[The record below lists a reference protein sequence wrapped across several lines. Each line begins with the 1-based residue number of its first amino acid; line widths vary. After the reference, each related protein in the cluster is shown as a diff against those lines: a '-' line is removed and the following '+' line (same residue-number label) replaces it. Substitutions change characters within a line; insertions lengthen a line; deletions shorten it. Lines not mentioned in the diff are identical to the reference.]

1 MVGTLSEFQ
10 KLTDAEQYFEFF
22 GLDYDPQVVNINRLH
37 ILKKFSQSLEE
48 IDNKFVEAAEAEKLS
63 FYREA
68 LETSYATLQTSNAI
82 EQKLFKVFHQ
92 KPHNVVMLSDIG
104 NDDEEE

>member
-1 MVGTLSEFQ
+1 MVGTLSEFR
-10 KLTDAEQYFEFF
+10 KLTDAEQYFDFF
-22 GLDYDPQVVNINRLH
+22 ELDYDPQVVNINRLH

-68 LETSYATLQTSNAI
+68 LENSYATLQTSNAI